1 MKFRRI
7 GMFLGTAVA
16 LCLLSSEVQA
26 HWCHDIWASAYNL
39 VVRPESDTVTVPSGG
54 SGSLVVYV
62 QNNMSYLLPN
72 FKLTA
77 TATGATITA
86 TRSGD
91 KVSGTLLPGERGKYT
106 LAITKS
112 GGGTVNATDISFAV
126 SFGNSGQSGMY
137 PNGGGKAAMIRGT
150 TGTLTP
156 TPPPPGLGQLGG
168 QAADLNYSALADY
181 GTTSDGMDKLLQLY
195 CAGRGSW
202 GSGSFTNTKSNCPDA
217 ATTVCPT
224 TTPSSGAGDKFMYPR
239 LWAAG
244 HMAIR
249 KSALEGRAAVL
260 RKRLQCGVNDANPC
274 FAGFALMV
282 LGYLG
287 EDADAR
293 TFIEGKISGSG
304 DLATIAKAAI
314 VLMGNAADLTKYKAD
329 LTTGA
334 GASSAFV
341 KAACMAALAIASKDD
356 AMANSLVPL
365 AKWTEPDTSD
375 NGQGLYPS
383 ALLQI
388 VAMDRRGWAAK
399 AGDSG
404 AVSFYGESGSSN
416 PGTGGRVTGVGGGPG
431 NGGAPGSGGAT
442 GGLGGR
448 TGTGGS
454 STPPAGVGGST
465 RPGGTGGRGTTPAGT
480 GGSGPGGAGGSAV
493 VGSGGRTTGGVGGS
507 VAAGGSVAS
516 GGSVAAGG
524 NAPPPSGGSQS
535 PGGEGGNDPTGAG
548 GTTDPTSKPGSGGG
562 GGCNI
567 GGLDRT
573 PALSL
578 LAMGALAF
586 LAIRR
591 RRR

>member
-1 MKFRRI
+1 MKFLRL
-7 GMFLGTAVA
+7 GTFLGTALA
-16 LCLLSSEVQA
+16 LCLLSSQVQA
-26 HWCHDIWASAYNL
+26 HWCDDIWASAYNL
-39 VVRPESDTVTVPSGG
+39 VVRPESDTVTVPSSG
-54 SGSLVVYV
+54 SGSMVVYV

-112 GGGTVNATDISFAV
+112 GGGTVNATDINFAV
-126 SFGNSGQSGMY
+126 SFGVFTGQSGRY
-137 PNGGGKAAMIRGT
+137 PSAGGKAAMIRSTSGS
-150 TGTLTP
+150 LTP
-156 TPPPPGLGQLGG
+156 TPPPTGLGQGGG
-168 QAADLNYSALADY
+168 QAADLNYSAVADY
-181 GTTSDGMDKLLQLY
+181 GTTSEGMDKLLQLY

-202 GSGSFTNTKSNCPDA
+202 SGGSFTNVKSNCPDT

-224 TTPSSGAGDKFMYPR
+224 STVGSGAGDKFMYPR

-244 HMAIR
+244 YMAIR

-260 RKRLQCGVNDANPC
+260 RQRLQCGVNDANSC

-287 EDADAR
+287 EDAGAR
-293 TFIEGKISGSG
+293 TFIEGKISGTG
-304 DLATIAKAAI
+304 DLATIAKAAL

-334 GASSAFV
+334 SASSVFV
-341 KAACMAALAIASKDD
+341 KSACMAALAIAGKDD
-356 AMANSLVPL
+356 AMANSLISL
-365 AKWTEPDTSD
+365 AKFTEPDIASD

-416 PGTGGRVTGVGGGPG
+416 PGTGGRVTGTGGGPG
-431 NGGAPGSGGAT
+431 NGGAPGVGGAT

-448 TGTGGS
+448 SGTGGG

-465 RPGGTGGRGTTPAGT
+465 RPSGTGGRGTTPAGT
-480 GGSGPGGAGGSAV
+480 GGSGPGAGGGVV
-493 VGSGGRTTGGVGGS
+493 VGSGGSTTGVGGS
-507 VAAGGSVAS
+507 VAAGGAAS

-524 NAPPPSGGSQS
+524 SAPPPSAGGSQA
-535 PGGEGGNDPTGAG
+535 PGGEGGNDPTGEG
-548 GTTDPTSKPGSGGG
+548 GTTGPTSKPSS

-567 GGLDRT
+567 GGSART